1 MPLSYQELEKVAY
14 GPDIRINRGFLQ
26 FKMASHV
33 KEKAGLKRV
42 PSGIF
47 LYHVSIKKAKMITYC
62 LQGISQ
68 VLAVS
73 EELI

>member
-14 GPDIRINRGFLQ
+14 GPDVGINGVFRK

-42 PSGIF
+42 PAGIF
-47 LYHVSIKKAKMITYC
+47 FHHVSIKKAKMIPT
-62 LQGISQ
+62 
-68 VLAVS
+68 
-73 EELI
+73 